1 MQDEDNEYDEH
12 EEYAEN
18 DTGRAGKQNKPES
31 QDSKRQFNQRVKMRK
46 QIKVKFLIPIY
57 KYYHPLKQIYFMDMI
72 FPLDIRHA
80 TEDDFHVGKLNL
92 IKNVQIRPL
101 VRYNKKTGYTSITY
115 DSPTIHV
122 LHNQCD
128 YYVDYLNSL
137 GDEQLKRLSDILNGW
152 KNLWSKKDIFEI
164 NSKITIREDYKEDD
178 HEAETEATEPE
189 ECYIHSID
197 GKAPSKQTV
206 LKKLYY
212 FERLVTYNNHRII
225 LNRFTIYYSSEL
237 LQLLN
242 IDKEV
247 FFNQVLYYKHPIV
260 IKPRNTLEY
269 RMNLL
274 SQLLK
279 GDHPR
284 LKTDIIFESDKNSIV
299 MDPFLSTQRTFAVN
313 QDTIMVRCGF
323 SYVDKSDLKYVTI
336 EKLASESEF
345 DSFAKKQTENV
356 SKKLKSLLNA

>member
-1 MQDEDNEYDEH
+1 MEEDPFEY
-12 EEYAEN
+12 EETPFMEE
-18 DTGRAGKQNKPES
+18 DGEDSGKKGNHPKPENHDAKK
-31 QDSKRQFNQRVKMRK
+31 QLNNKVKVRK

-137 GDEQLKRLSDILNGW
+137 GDEELKKLSDILNGW

-164 NSKITIREDYKEDD
+164 DSKITIREDYKEDD
-178 HEAETEATEPE
+178 NDTEATEPE
-189 ECYIHSID
+189 ECFINSPD
-197 GKAPSKQTV
+197 GKLPTRQTV

-212 FERLVTYNNHRII
+212 FERLVTYNNQRII

-242 IDKEV
+242 LDKEV

-269 RMNLL
+269 RINLL

-284 LKTDIIFESDKNSIV
+284 LKTEIIFESDQSSIV

-323 SYVDKSDLKYVTI
+323 SYVDKTDLKYVKI
-336 EKLASESEF
+336 EKLASENEF
-345 DSFAKKQTENV
+345 DSFAKKQSENV